1 MDRRKENT
9 LTEYGVQVATGNN
22 THINIPLLSI
32 QNLEQ

>member
-9 LTEYGVQVATGNN
+9 LTEYGVQVGTGNS
-22 THINIPLLSI
+22 THINIHLLSI